1 MTNTLESIM
10 VNSSAI
16 YSAEYNNEEKTML
29 VYFNNESIYKYHSIP
44 LFTWRGL
51 FESKSKGKFLN
62 KYIFRNYKTQR
73 IDQ

>member
-10 VNSSAI
+10 VNSAAI

-29 VYFNNESIYKYHSIP
+29 VYFNNQSIYKYHSIP

-62 KYIFRNYKTQR
+62 KYIFRNFRTQR
-73 IDQ
+73 IDL